1 MKKGDL
7 RKQEILDTAEQ
18 LFCRYGYEQT
28 SIQDILDRLNTSKG
42 SFYHHFTSKEA
53 LLEGICRNRAEQIHV
68 AVISSADGH
77 ANAVR
82 KLDILLSGMIPF
94 RDEKLAFLLMLLPIF
109 RLPEGRMVR
118 LAYCD
123 ALSEKFSPDLN
134 SLLQEGHRK
143 GELICPETDI
153 SAALIL
159 SIVNRLWTEICS
171 DIISAEDNNTEADL
185 SELLRLADLYRLT
198 IERMVSVPY
207 GSLSLVDI
215 PALGHL
221 AEQIHNH
228 RIY

>member
-1 MKKGDL
+1 
-7 RKQEILDTAEQ
+7 
-18 LFCRYGYEQT
+18 
-28 SIQDILDRLNTSKG
+28 
-42 SFYHHFTSKEA
+42 
-53 LLEGICRNRAEQIHV
+53 
-68 AVISSADGH
+68 
-77 ANAVR
+77 
-82 KLDILLSGMIPF
+82 
-94 RDEKLAFLLMLLPIF
+94 
-109 RLPEGRMVR
+109 MVR